1 MRLNSKEIA
10 FKNIQNKSVRSAS
23 LIILT
28 AILTLVLFLSS
39 FLILSLRNGM
49 HSLANRMGADI
60 IVVPEGY
67 DSKIRG
73 AILRGEPNTF
83 FLDKSVVEKIRKID
97 GVEIATPQLF
107 IATLSAGCCSFPIQV
122 IGFDSDTDFVVKPW
136 LATQAKLPLE
146 KGEVLVGHNIVGD
159 MHEHVKFFNQE
170 FIIRGRLAKTGMGFD
185 NTVFVNFEEARR
197 LAKEY
202 EKILKLEDKDHENM
216 ISCVMIKVDNSV
228 DPVEIQNNIR
238 NEFAGQGVYPLLSQS
253 MMNEV
258 STSTQDMIKYVY
270 ILIALVWLLVFLVL
284 TLVYSITIKERK
296 REFATLR
303 ILGASKKHLRR
314 IILSEIFTI
323 NISGAA
329 CGSVLGLIISI
340 LFGTWFS
347 QSFKMPFLA
356 PNVLTLAI
364 IFIAVFAIGT
374 IMGPLSS
381 LISIKKMNAEELGL
395 LLRQND

>member
-1 MRLNSKEIA
+1 MRLNPKEIA

-83 FLDKSVVEKIRKID
+83 FLDKSVVEKIRKIE

-146 KGEVLVGHNIVGD
+146 KSEVLVGHNIVGD

-228 DPVEIQNNIR
+228 DPVEIQNKIR

-258 STSTQDMIKYVY
+258 STSIQDMIKYVY

>member
-1 MRLNSKEIA
+1 MRLDSKQIA

-49 HSLANRMGADI
+49 RSLANRMGADI
-60 IVVPEGY
+60 LVVPEGY

-73 AILRGEPNTF
+73 AILSGEPNTF
-83 FLDKSVVEKIRKID
+83 FLDKSVVEKIRAID
-97 GVEIATPQLF
+97 GVEIASPQLF

-136 LATQAKLPLE
+136 LETQAKLPLE
-146 KGEVLVGHNIVGD
+146 KGEILVGNNIVGD
-159 MHEHVKFFNQE
+159 MHKHVKFFNQE
-170 FIIRGRLAKTGMGFD
+170 FIVRGRLAKTGMGFD
-185 NTVFVNFEEARR
+185 NTVFVNFDEARR

-202 EKILKLEDKDHENM
+202 EKILHLEDKDHENM
-216 ISCVMIKVDNSV
+216 ISCVMIKVNKSV
-228 DPVEIQNNIR
+228 DPVEIQNKIR
-238 NEFAGQGVYPLLSQS
+238 SEFKGEGVYPLLSQS

-303 ILGASKKHLRR
+303 ILGASKKHLRN
-314 IILSEIFTI
+314 IILWEIFTI
-323 NISGAA
+323 NLVGSA
-329 CGSVLGLIISI
+329 CGSVLGLVISI

-347 QSFKMPFLA
+347 LSFKMPFLA

-374 IMGPLSS
+374 VMGPLSS
-381 LISIKKMNAEELGL
+381 LRSIRKMNAEELGL

>member
-83 FLDKSVVEKIRKID
+83 FLDKSVVEKIRKIE

-197 LAKEY
+197 LVKEY
-202 EKILKLEDKDHENM
+202 EKVLKLEDKDHENM

>member
-1 MRLNSKEIA
+1 MRLNPKEIA

-197 LAKEY
+197 LVKEY
-202 EKILKLEDKDHENM
+202 EKVLKLEDKDHENM

-228 DPVEIQNNIR
+228 DLVEIQNNIR

>member
-1 MRLNSKEIA
+1 MKLNSKQIA

-49 HSLANRMGADI
+49 NSLANRMGADI

-83 FLDKSVVEKIRKID
+83 FLDKSVVDKIRKID

-159 MHEHVKFFNQE
+159 LHEHVKFFNQE

-202 EKILKLEDKDHENM
+202 EKILNLEDKDHENM
-216 ISCVMIKVDNSV
+216 ISCVMIKAYKGV
-228 DPVEIQNNIR
+228 DPAEIQNNIR
-238 NEFAGQGVYPLLSQS
+238 SEFAGQGVYPLLSQS

-303 ILGASKKHLRR
+303 ILGASKKNLRT
-314 IILSEIFTI
+314 IILWEIFTI

-329 CGSVLGLIISI
+329 CGSILGLIISI

-364 IFIAVFAIGT
+364 IFVAVFAIGT

-381 LISIKKMNAEELGL
+381 LFSIKKMNAEELGL

>member
-1 MRLNSKEIA
+1 MRLNPKEIA

-122 IGFDSDTDFVVKPW
+122 IGFDSGTDFVVKPW

-197 LAKEY
+197 LVKEY

-216 ISCVMIKVDNSV
+216 ISCVMIKADKGV

-238 NEFAGQGVYPLLSQS
+238 SEFKGQGVYALLSQS

>member
-1 MRLNSKEIA
+1 MRLNPKEIA

-49 HSLANRMGADI
+49 QSLANRMGADI

-197 LAKEY
+197 LVKEY
-202 EKILKLEDKDHENM
+202 EKVLKLEDKDHENM

-238 NEFAGQGVYPLLSQS
+238 SEFAGQGVYPLLSQS

-374 IMGPLSS
+374 VMGPLSS
-381 LISIKKMNAEELGL
+381 LSAIKKMNEEELGL

>member
-10 FKNIQNKSVRSAS
+10 FKNIQNKSARSAS

-197 LAKEY
+197 LVKEY
-202 EKILKLEDKDHENM
+202 EKVLKLEDKDHENM

>member
-83 FLDKSVVEKIRKID
+83 FLDKSVVEKIRKIE

-146 KGEVLVGHNIVGD
+146 KSEVLVGHNIVGD

-228 DPVEIQNNIR
+228 DPVEVQNNIR

>member
-1 MRLNSKEIA
+1 MRLNPKEIA

-83 FLDKSVVEKIRKID
+83 FLDKSVVDKIRKID

-197 LAKEY
+197 LVKEY
-202 EKILKLEDKDHENM
+202 EKVLKLEDKDHENM

>member
-1 MRLNSKEIA
+1 MRLNPKEIA

-83 FLDKSVVEKIRKID
+83 FLDKSVVEKIRKIE

-228 DPVEIQNNIR
+228 DPVEIQNKIR

>member
-83 FLDKSVVEKIRKID
+83 FLDKSVVEKIRKIE

-202 EKILKLEDKDHENM
+202 EKVLKLEDKDHENM

-238 NEFAGQGVYPLLSQS
+238 SEFAGQGVYPLLSQS

>member
-1 MRLNSKEIA
+1 MKLNSKQIA

-83 FLDKSVVEKIRKID
+83 FLDKSVVEKIRKIE

-356 PNVLTLAI
+356 PNDLTLAI

>member
-83 FLDKSVVEKIRKID
+83 FLDKSVVEKIRKIE

-228 DPVEIQNNIR
+228 DPVEVQNNIR

>member
-258 STSTQDMIKYVY
+258 STSTKDMIKYVY

-364 IFIAVFAIGT
+364 IFIAVLAIGT

>member
-1 MRLNSKEIA
+1 MRLNPKEIA

-83 FLDKSVVEKIRKID
+83 FLDKSVVEKIRKIE
-97 GVEIATPQLF
+97 GVKIATPQLF

-197 LAKEY
+197 LVKEY
-202 EKILKLEDKDHENM
+202 EKVLKLEDKDHENM

-364 IFIAVFAIGT
+364 IFVAVFAIGT

>member
-1 MRLNSKEIA
+1 MRLNPKEIA

-83 FLDKSVVEKIRKID
+83 FLDKSVVEKIRKIE

-202 EKILKLEDKDHENM
+202 EKILKLEDKDNENM

>member
-1 MRLNSKEIA
+1 MRLNPKEIA

-185 NTVFVNFEEARR
+185 NTVFVNFEEAIR
-197 LAKEY
+197 LVKEY
-202 EKILKLEDKDHENM
+202 EKVLKLEDKDHENM

-228 DPVEIQNNIR
+228 DPVEIQNKIR

>member
-197 LAKEY
+197 LVKEY
-202 EKILKLEDKDHENM
+202 EKVLKLEDKDHENM

-364 IFIAVFAIGT
+364 IFVAVFAIGT

>member
-1 MRLNSKEIA
+1 MRLNPKEIA

-197 LAKEY
+197 LVKEY
-202 EKILKLEDKDHENM
+202 EKVLKLEDKDHENM

-238 NEFAGQGVYPLLSQS
+238 SEFAGQGVYPLLSQS

>member
-1 MRLNSKEIA
+1 MRLNPKEIA

-83 FLDKSVVEKIRKID
+83 FLDKSVVEKIRKIE

>member
-1 MRLNSKEIA
+1 MRLNPKEIA

-83 FLDKSVVEKIRKID
+83 FLDKSVVEKIRKIE

-197 LAKEY
+197 LVKEY
-202 EKILKLEDKDHENM
+202 EKVLKLEDKDHENM

>member
-1 MRLNSKEIA
+1 MRLNFKQIA
-10 FKNIQNKSVRSAS
+10 FNNIQNKSVRSAS

-197 LAKEY
+197 LVKEY
-202 EKILKLEDKDHENM
+202 EKVLKLEDKDHENM

-356 PNVLTLAI
+356 PNALTLAI

>member
-1 MRLNSKEIA
+1 MRLNPKEIA

-83 FLDKSVVEKIRKID
+83 FLNKSVVEKIRKID

-197 LAKEY
+197 LVKEY
-202 EKILKLEDKDHENM
+202 EKVLKLEDKDHENM

>member
-1 MRLNSKEIA
+1 
-10 FKNIQNKSVRSAS
+10 
-23 LIILT
+23 
-28 AILTLVLFLSS
+28 
-39 FLILSLRNGM
+39 
-49 HSLANRMGADI
+49 
-60 IVVPEGY
+60 
-67 DSKIRG
+67 
-73 AILRGEPNTF
+73 
-83 FLDKSVVEKIRKID
+83 
-97 GVEIATPQLF
+97 
-107 IATLSAGCCSFPIQV
+107 
-122 IGFDSDTDFVVKPW
+122 
-136 LATQAKLPLE
+136 
-146 KGEVLVGHNIVGD
+146 
-159 MHEHVKFFNQE
+159 
-170 FIIRGRLAKTGMGFD
+170 
-185 NTVFVNFEEARR
+185 
-197 LAKEY
+197 
-202 EKILKLEDKDHENM
+202 M

-228 DPVEIQNNIR
+228 DPVEVQNNIR

-303 ILGASKKHLRR
+303 ILGASKKHLRG
-314 IILSEIFTI
+314 IILWEIFTI

-356 PNVLTLAI
+356 PNALTLAI

>member
-1 MRLNSKEIA
+1 MRLNPKEIA

-83 FLDKSVVEKIRKID
+83 FLDKSVVEKIRKIE

-197 LAKEY
+197 LVKEY
-202 EKILKLEDKDHENM
+202 EKVLKLEDKDHENM

-364 IFIAVFAIGT
+364 IFIDVFAIGT

>member
-1 MRLNSKEIA
+1 MRLNPKEIA

-83 FLDKSVVEKIRKID
+83 FLDKSVVEKIRKIE

-146 KGEVLVGHNIVGD
+146 KSEVLVGHNIVGD

-228 DPVEIQNNIR
+228 DPVEIQNKIR

>member
-1 MRLNSKEIA
+1 MRLNPKEIA

-197 LAKEY
+197 LVKEY
-202 EKILKLEDKDHENM
+202 EKVLKLEDKDHENM

-356 PNVLTLAI
+356 PNALTLAI

>member
-83 FLDKSVVEKIRKID
+83 FLDKSVVEKIRKIE
-97 GVEIATPQLF
+97 GVKIATPQLF

-197 LAKEY
+197 LVKEY
-202 EKILKLEDKDHENM
+202 EKVLKLEDKDHENM

-270 ILIALVWLLVFLVL
+270 ILIGLVWLLVFLVL

-364 IFIAVFAIGT
+364 IFVAVFAIGT

>member
-83 FLDKSVVEKIRKID
+83 FLDKSVVEKIRKIE

-228 DPVEIQNNIR
+228 DPVEVQNNIR

-329 CGSVLGLIISI
+329 CGSILGLIISI

-364 IFIAVFAIGT
+364 IFAAVFAIGT

>member
-83 FLDKSVVEKIRKID
+83 FLDKSVVEKIRKIE
-97 GVEIATPQLF
+97 GVKIATPQLF

-197 LAKEY
+197 LVKEY
-202 EKILKLEDKDHENM
+202 EKVLKLEDKDHENM

>member
-83 FLDKSVVEKIRKID
+83 FLDKSVVEKIRKIE
-97 GVEIATPQLF
+97 GVKIATPQLF

-197 LAKEY
+197 LVKEY
-202 EKILKLEDKDHENM
+202 EKVLKLEDKDHENM

-364 IFIAVFAIGT
+364 IFIAVFTIGT

>member
-197 LAKEY
+197 LVKEY
-202 EKILKLEDKDHENM
+202 EKVLKLEDKDHENM

-356 PNVLTLAI
+356 PNVLTFAI

>member
-83 FLDKSVVEKIRKID
+83 FLDKSVVEKIRKIE

-197 LAKEY
+197 LVKEY
-202 EKILKLEDKDHENM
+202 EKVLKLEDKDHENM

-364 IFIAVFAIGT
+364 IFVAVFAIGT

>member
-83 FLDKSVVEKIRKID
+83 FLDKSVVEKIRKIE

-238 NEFAGQGVYPLLSQS
+238 NEFAGQGVYPLLPQS

>member
-1 MRLNSKEIA
+1 MRLNPKEIA

-197 LAKEY
+197 LVKEY
-202 EKILKLEDKDHENM
+202 EKVLKLEDKDHENM

>member
-1 MRLNSKEIA
+1 MRLNPKEIA

-83 FLDKSVVEKIRKID
+83 FLDKSVVEKIRKIE

-197 LAKEY
+197 LVKEY
-202 EKILKLEDKDHENM
+202 EKVLKLEDKDHENM

-364 IFIAVFAIGT
+364 IFIAVFTIGT

>member
-1 MRLNSKEIA
+1 MKLNSKRIA
-10 FKNIQNKSVRSAS
+10 YKNIQNKSVRSAS

-28 AILTLVLFLSS
+28 AILTFVLFLSS
-39 FLILSLRNGM
+39 FLIFSLRNGM
-49 HSLANRMGADI
+49 HSLSDRMGADI
-60 IVVPEGY
+60 ILVPEGY
-67 DSKIRG
+67 DSKITG

-83 FLDKSVVEKIRKID
+83 FLDKSVVERVRKID
-97 GVEIATPQLF
+97 GVEVATPQLF

-122 IGFDSDTDFVVKPW
+122 IGFDEKTDFVVKPW
-136 LATQAKLPLE
+136 LETQAKLPLE

-159 MHEHVKFFNQE
+159 MHENVKFFNQE
-170 FIIRGRLAKTGMGFD
+170 FVIRGRLAKTGMGFD
-185 NTVFVNFEEARR
+185 NTVFVNFDEARR

-202 EKILKLEDKDHENM
+202 EKILELEDKDHENM
-216 ISCVMIKVDNSV
+216 ISCVMIKANKGI

-238 NEFAGQGVYPLLSQS
+238 REFMGEGVYPLLSQS

-284 TLVYSITIKERK
+284 TLVYSITIRERK

-303 ILGASKKHLRR
+303 ILGATKKHLRQ
-314 IILSEIFTI
+314 IILWEIFTI
-323 NISGAA
+323 NVSGSAI
-329 CGSVLGLIISI
+329 GSILGLVVSL

-356 PNVLTLAI
+356 PNILVLAV
-364 IFIAVFAIGT
+364 IFVLVFAIGT
-374 IMGPLSS
+374 LMGPISS
-381 LISIKKMNAEELGL
+381 LISIKKMNQEELGL

>member
-1 MRLNSKEIA
+1 MKLNSKQIA

-83 FLDKSVVEKIRKID
+83 FLDKSVVEKIRKIE

-122 IGFDSDTDFVVKPW
+122 IGVDSDTDFVVKPW

-356 PNVLTLAI
+356 PNDLTLAI